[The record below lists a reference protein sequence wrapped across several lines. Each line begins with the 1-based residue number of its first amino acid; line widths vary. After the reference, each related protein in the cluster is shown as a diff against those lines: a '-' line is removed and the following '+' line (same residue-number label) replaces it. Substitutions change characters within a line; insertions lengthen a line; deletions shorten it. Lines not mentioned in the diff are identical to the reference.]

1 MSDQAEPID
10 RTASGQSTRNWLFP
24 VTLRKAPE
32 GPEASYTQLTP
43 VACSVCGVPRAG
55 SGQGQTPFTR
65 WGHASCPA
73 TTGTSTLYTGWVAS
87 GHWNH
92 HGSGSSQL
100 CMPLEEAHETNL
112 PQTTKVLA
120 ELYRTEY
127 RSSGALAEFTAQD
140 VDNKEVPCAV
150 CATPGH
156 ATLMVPAWHECP
168 TGWTEQY
175 DGWLMAEKQSSLHTS
190 EWICV
195 DHQPQALNNS
205 DPAAQTDS
213 NTL

>member
-1 MSDQAEPID
+1 M
-10 RTASGQSTRNWLFP
+10 
-24 VTLRKAPE
+24 
-32 GPEASYTQLTP
+32 
-43 VACSVCGVPRAG
+43 
-55 SGQGQTPFTR
+55 
-65 WGHASCPA
+65 
-73 TTGTSTLYTGWVAS
+73 AS

-213 NTL
+213 NTLYAAELRAPPRNTYTQFYEVACAVCTKDVGPAKHTHLTTFVHWGRSHCPGMPEAETLYDGWAGGARYDLRGTRGRGGLT